1 MIEVPSTFMYA
12 MLAVL
17 EGFVLASGI
26 AVFLY
31 LRQRRHKARIT
42 ELTHALNEARKR
54 VRVIREKASR
64 QPEAVPDYASLLE
77 AQLQASRAMLGDDV
91 FQHLR
96 PPTGEESEDRRRL
109 LAIRH
114 RFLELE
120 HHAQLVGADPE
131 ARESHWAKGIE
142 DLLARILPEPA
153 ADQEPPAGSPQL
165 EAGPNGIHI
174 DQLHNALFE
183 QKGLIAELRGMLQ
196 EELGDSEQAKII
208 IERLEQAE
216 RQAARIEDLLAEM
229 EHSGEDTAGSEVDAE
244 SSARLLIDL
253 VGSQEATIQELEA
266 LMHEAVPENASN
278 NLLEETIERIQRT
291 NRELGNCITV
301 LESEN
306 TRLREEIAELQGRI
320 DALERERS
328 DTEPPDRQES
338 DATGNPVNDDDA
350 VSDAAEVSTDPETP
364 LEDRIQPIEEVDLAA
379 DEEEE
384 GPPREEAHAGT
395 GTDGPNVPPPRP
407 SPSWT
412 SDL

>member
-1 MIEVPSTFMYA
+1 MIQVSSTFMYA
-12 MLAVL
+12 MLAML
-17 EGFVLASGI
+17 EALLVISGI
-26 AVFLY
+26 ALFLY
-31 LRQRRHKARIT
+31 FRQRRQKARIT

-77 AQLQASRAMLGDDV
+77 AEIQASRAMLGEDV
-91 FQHLR
+91 FQYLR
-96 PPTGEESEDRRRL
+96 PPTGEEGEDRRRL

-142 DLLARILPEPA
+142 DLLARILPEQA
-153 ADQEPPAGSPQL
+153 ADHDLSDVPRPGAASPDR
-165 EAGPNGIHI
+165 IRI

-183 QKGLIAELRGMLQ
+183 QKGLIAELRGMLE

-216 RQAARIEDLLAEM
+216 RQAARIEALLAEI
-229 EHSGEDTAGSEVDAE
+229 EHSGENTAGTEVDAE

-320 DALERERS
+320 DALEREHS
-328 DTEPPDRQES
+328 DPQPPDRQES
-338 DATGNPVNDDDA
+338 DATGHGPNEDDA
-350 VSDAAEVSTDPETP
+350 VSDAPEASTDSETP

-379 DEEEE
+379 DEEE
-384 GPPREEAHAGT
+384 GAPSEEAHAGT